1 MIEGVLES
9 LAEMIQQHLPEGV
22 TLLPRDWKGETT
34 RVWLSFA
41 VSRQAECNEKFDLK
55 GFLISKLNNSLTA
68 IRRRR
73 NIKELRLTHRLRV
86 EIVQNWPDKTKFYF
100 HIEFANDD
108 RKARDESEGGGSAAQ
123 EA

>member
-1 MIEGVLES
+1 MIL
-9 LAEMIQQHLPEGV
+9 QDLPEGV
-22 TLLPRDWKGETT
+22 TLLPRDWEGETT
-34 RVWLSFA
+34 RVWLMFA
-41 VSRQAECNEKFDLK
+41 VSHQAEYNEKFDLK

-86 EIVQNWPDKTKFYF
+86 EIDPNGLDKTKFYF

-108 RKARDESEGGGSAAQ
+108 RKARDEGEGGGSAAQ